1 MTTTKTKFSENAYQW
16 FNEALLISG
25 IKEVKRLYPPQ
36 LDALDGGVLEGRN
49 MVVCCNTGAG
59 KTLIAEMAAL
69 ATVIERKK
77 KVVYVVPLRAL
88 ASEKSEDFKK
98 YSKHLRVAL
107 SIGDFDGSD
116 PKLFEYDVIVCTS
129 EKLDSLIR
137 HGAPWLSQVGLVV
150 LDEIHEIGSDR
161 GPTLEA
167 VAIKLM
173 KSCKPLQVLGLSAT
187 IGNAKE
193 LAEWL
198 GARLIE
204 SPFRPVPLEEGVLV
218 DEEIRFA
225 KRTKRIVSEIKAPE
239 IVAVEDTLRDG
250 CQALMFLNQR
260 RSAEA
265 TAERARELVKK
276 FLKDDEKKELVA
288 IAEKVE
294 GALDHP
300 TSQCT
305 KLAECIRDGVGWHH
319 AGLIHKQR
327 ALVEEA
333 FRSGLIKFIAATVT
347 LVAGINMPARR
358 IIIRS
363 LSRYSSGEGMDY
375 WPVSLYK
382 QAVGRAGRV
391 RYDDRGESVV
401 LAKSQEEADFILD
414 NYINGEPEPV
424 MSQLGQ
430 ESVLRMQAIGA
441 IAGGFAN
448 TMAELKGFFG
458 ASFYAHQK
466 GRESLHVLSGAV
478 RELENWGFLS
488 VDGDKLKLTRIGK
501 RVAELYLDPLVGK
514 RMIDGLKEAASK
526 GATDFGCLSLICD
539 TGGRMDVSLRKGEF
553 EKYMMVSQE
562 REHELL
568 GGVPSSWDL
577 EFEPHLRALKLATIL
592 NDWIEE
598 KRDDYI
604 LEEYNVS
611 PGDLRARLE
620 NADWLSYSA
629 SELAFIL
636 GNKNAASDF
645 KKLRMRLKHGVKE
658 ELLKLILLPGIGRVR
673 GRRLYAAGLK
683 NVFEVKKAGLPK
695 VASIIGVKTAKTAFE
710 RLERGNVHKHPEI

>member
-1 MTTTKTKFSENAYQW
+1 MTKTKFSENARPPW
-16 FNEALLISG
+16 FDEALLLSG
-25 IKEVKRLYPPQ
+25 IKETSQLYPPQ
-36 LDALDGGVLEGRN
+36 LDALNAGVLDGEN

-59 KTLIAEMAAL
+59 KTLIAELAAL
-69 ATVIERKK
+69 ATVLERKK

-88 ASEKSEDFKK
+88 ASEKSEDFRK
-98 YSKHLRVAL
+98 YSKYLRVAL

-116 PKLFEYDVIVCTS
+116 PRLSDYDVIVCTS

-137 HGAPWLSQVGLVV
+137 HGARWLSQVGLVV

-173 KSCKPLQVLGLSAT
+173 RSCRPLQVLGLSAT

-193 LAEWL
+193 LSEWL
-198 GARLIE
+198 GAELVE
-204 SPFRPVPLEEGVLV
+204 SDFRPVPLEEGVLV
-218 DEEIRFA
+218 DDEIRFA
-225 KRTKRIVSEIKAPE
+225 KRTKRIVSELKAPE
-239 IVAVEDTLRDG
+239 IMAVEDTLKG
-250 CQALMFLNQR
+250 GHQALMFLNQR

-265 TAERARELVKK
+265 TAERARTVVKK
-276 FLKDDEKKELVA
+276 FLKDGDKEELRRV
-288 IAEKVE
+288 AEKVE

-300 TSQCT
+300 TSQCAR
-305 KLAECIRDGVGWHH
+305 LAECIRDGVGWHH
-319 AGLIHKQR
+319 AGLVHKQR
-327 ALVEEA
+327 SLVEEA
-333 FRSGLIKFIAATVT
+333 FRIGLIKFIASTVT

-363 LSRYSSGEGMDY
+363 LSRYSSGEGMEY

-391 RYDDRGESVV
+391 KYDDRGESVV
-401 LAKSQEEADFILD
+401 LAKSQEEADFIMD
-414 NYINGEPEPV
+414 NYINGTPEPAI
-424 MSQLGQ
+424 SQLGT
-430 ESVLRMQAIGA
+430 EPVLRMQSLGA

-448 TMAELKGFFG
+448 TMAELNGFFG
-458 ASFYAHQK
+458 ASFYSHQK
-466 GRESLHVLSGAV
+466 GPESLHVLTGAV
-478 RELENWGFLS
+478 RELVEWGFLS
-488 VDGDKLKLTRIGK
+488 VMDGDNLKLTRIGK
-501 RVAELYLDPLVGK
+501 RVAELYLDPSVAK
-514 RMIDGLKEAASK
+514 RMIDGLKKAAST
-526 GATDFGCLSLICD
+526 GTTDFAYLSLMCN
-539 TGGRMDVSLRKGEF
+539 TGGLMDVSLRKGDF
-553 EKYMMVSQE
+553 EKYMRVSQE

-592 NDWIEE
+592 GEWIEE

-629 SELAFIL
+629 SELAIIL
-636 GNKNAASDF
+636 GDKNAASDF
-645 KKLRMRLKHGVKE
+645 RKLRMRLKHGVKE
-658 ELLKLILLPGIGRVR
+658 ELLKLILLPGVGRVR

-695 VASIIGVKTAKTAFE
+695 VASIIGVKTAKKVFDRME
-710 RLERGNVHKHPEI
+710 KSNVHKHLEE

>member
-1 MTTTKTKFSENAYQW
+1 MKNTTVKFSEGAHPW
-16 FNEALLISG
+16 FKEALALSG
-25 IKEVKRLYPPQ
+25 INETSQLYPPQ
-36 LDALDGGVLEGRN
+36 AAALNAGVLEGKN

-59 KTLIAEMAAL
+59 KTLIAELAAL
-69 ATVIERKK
+69 ATVLERKK

-88 ASEKSEDFKK
+88 ASEKSDDFKK
-98 YSKHLRVAL
+98 YSKYLSVAL

-116 PKLFEYDVIVCTS
+116 PRLGEYDVIVCTS

-137 HGAPWLSQVGLVV
+137 HGARWLSRVGLVV

-173 KSCKPLQVLGLSAT
+173 KSCKPQVLGLSAT

-193 LAEWL
+193 LSEWL
-198 GARLIE
+198 GAHLIE
-204 SPFRPVPLEEGVLV
+204 SDFRPVPLEEGVLV
-218 DEEIRFA
+218 DEEIKFA
-225 KRTKRIVSEIKAPE
+225 KRTRRLVSDIKAQE
-239 IVAVEDTLRDG
+239 IMAVEDTIKDG
-250 CQALMFLNQR
+250 HQALMFLNQR

-265 TAERARELVKK
+265 TAERARLVVKK
-276 FLKDDEKKELVA
+276 FLKDGEKEELKRV
-288 IAEKVE
+288 AEKVE

-305 KLAECIRDGVGWHH
+305 RLAECIRDGVGWHH
-319 AGLIHKQR
+319 AGLVHKQR
-327 ALVEEA
+327 VLVEEA
-333 FRSGLIKFIAATVT
+333 FRSGLIKFIASTVT

-363 LSRYSSGEGMDY
+363 LSRYSAGKGMDY
-375 WPVSLYK
+375 WPISLYK

-391 RYDDRGESVV
+391 RYDDKGESVV

-414 NYINGEPEPV
+414 NYVNGKPEPAI
-424 MSQLGQ
+424 SQLGT
-430 ESVLRMQAIGA
+430 EPVLRMQALGA

-448 TMAELKGFFG
+448 TTAELNGFFG

-466 GRESLHVLSGAV
+466 GPESSLHLLAKVVS
-478 RELENWGFLS
+478 ELESWGFLS
-488 VDGDKLKLTRIGK
+488 VEGGALGLTKMGK
-501 RVAELYLDPLVGK
+501 RVAELYLDPLVAK
-514 RMIDGLKEAASK
+514 KMIDGLNKTES
-526 GATDFGCLSLICD
+526 GATDFAYLSLVCN
-539 TGGRMDVSLRKGEF
+539 TGGLMGVSLRKGEF
-553 EKYMMVSQE
+553 EKYMGASHE

-568 GGVPSSWDL
+568 GGIPSAWDL
-577 EFEPHLRALKLATIL
+577 EFEPFLRALKLATIL
-592 NDWIEE
+592 NEWIEE

-604 LEEYNVS
+604 LEEYNMS

-629 SELAFIL
+629 SELATIL
-636 GNKNAASDF
+636 DKKTAASDCR
-645 KKLRMRLKHGVKE
+645 KLRLRLKHGVRE
-658 ELLKLILLPGIGRVR
+658 ELLKLILLPGVGRVR

-695 VASIIGVKTAKTAFE
+695 VASIIGVKTAKRVFDRME
-710 RLERGNVHKHPEI
+710 KKGNIHKRLEE